1 VEHGRYPGGASSNPQ
16 PAAGDRFLSSNF
28 HFSLG
33 VFMKNLVFALFLGTF
48 AVGAADSPVA
58 SLQAPQ
64 NLYSHWSNGPSADPS
79 FFPIAVWLQSPANA
93 PQYLKAGFNTFV
105 GLWNG
110 PTEEQLATLKKHGMK
125 VICEQN
131 AVGLKHLED
140 PIIIGW
146 MHGDEPD
153 NAQSLGV
160 DHGYG
165 PPIFPAKIIA
175 DYQQIR
181 AADPSRPVMLNL
193 GQGVAWDG
201 YYGRGVRT
209 NHPEDYPEY
218 IKGCDLVSFDI
229 YPVTHES
236 PQIAGKLWYVP
247 RGVERLSDWSRGTK
261 IVWNCLECT
270 AIDSEKHRPTPQN
283 LRSEAWMSL
292 IHGTRG
298 LIYFAHE
305 FKPKF
310 VEAGLLKDPE
320 MLAAAAALNHQITSL
335 APVLNS
341 PSLPGVVT
349 VQSRNA
355 DVPIARMTKHFDGTT
370 YVFAVGMRD
379 GRTEGEFQL
388 QDRSGEIPVEVLGEN
403 RILTSKDG
411 RFTDAFG
418 PWDVRIYKIAD
429 RR

>member
-1 VEHGRYPGGASSNPQ
+1 M
-16 PAAGDRFLSSNF
+16 RFSA
-28 HFSLG
+28 H
-33 VFMKNLVFALFLGTF
+33 KNLNARGLVLALLLGTF
-48 AVGAADSPVA
+48 SACAATPA
-58 SLQAPQ
+58 LPSLQPPG
-64 NLYSHWSNGPSADPS
+64 NLYSHWSNGPSADPA

-105 GLWNG
+105 GLWEG

-125 VICEQN
+125 VICAQN
-131 AVGLKHLED
+131 EVGLKHRDD

-153 NAQSLGV
+153 NAQPLGV

-165 PPIFPAKIIA
+165 PPIPPAKIIA
-175 DYQQIR
+175 DYKRIQ

-236 PQIAGKLWYVP
+236 PQIAGKLWYVA
-247 RGVERLSDWSRGTK
+247 RGVERLNDWSRGAK
-261 IVWNCLECT
+261 VVWNCLECT
-270 AIDSEKHRPTPQN
+270 AIESTTRKPTPQN
-283 LRSEAWMSL
+283 LRTEAWMSL
-292 IHGTRG
+292 IQGSRG
-298 LIYFAHE
+298 LIYFVHE
-305 FKPKF
+305 WKPKF
-310 VEAGLLKDPE
+310 VEAGLLKNPD
-320 MLAAAAALNHQITSL
+320 MLAAATDLNHQIISL

-341 PSLPGVVT
+341 PSLPGTVT

-355 DVPIARMTKHFDGTT
+355 EVPIAQMTKHQAGAT
-370 YVFAVGMRD
+370 YIFAVAMRA
-379 GRTEGEFQL
+379 GNTEAQFQL
-388 QDRSGEIPVEVLGEN
+388 RVRSGEMPVEVLGET
-403 RILTSKDG
+403 RTLTSRNGLFSD
-411 RFTDAFG
+411 TFG

-429 RR
+429 PR

>member
-1 VEHGRYPGGASSNPQ
+1 
-16 PAAGDRFLSSNF
+16 
-28 HFSLG
+28 
-33 VFMKNLVFALFLGTF
+33 MKNLVFAFLMGTF
-48 AVGAADSPVA
+48 AVGAADSA
-58 SLQAPQ
+58 TPQ
-64 NLYSHWSNGPSADPS
+64 LEVPKNLYSQWSNGPSAAPS

-125 VICEQN
+125 VICDQN
-131 AVGLKHLED
+131 EVGLKHLDD

-153 NAQSLGV
+153 NAQSLGS

-165 PPIFPAKIIA
+165 PPIPPSKIIA
-175 DYQQIR
+175 NYQRIR

-236 PQIAGKLWYVP
+236 PQVAGKLWYVP
-247 RGVERLSDWSRGTK
+247 QGVERLNGWSRGTK
-261 IVWNCLECT
+261 VVWNCLECT
-270 AIDSEKHRPTPQN
+270 AIESTTHRPTPQN

-292 IHGTRG
+292 IRGSRG

-320 MLAAAAALNHQITSL
+320 MLAAATALNHQITSL

-341 PSLPGVVT
+341 PSLPGAVT

-355 DVPIARMTKHFDGTT
+355 EVPIAAMIRRLDGVT

-379 GRTEGEFQL
+379 GRTEAEFQL
-388 QDRSGEIPVEVLGEN
+388 RDRTGETPVEVLGEN
-403 RILTSKDG
+403 RSLTSRDG

-418 PWDVRIYKIAD
+418 PWDVRIYRLGD
-429 RR
+429 RSASAGSGTK

>member
-1 VEHGRYPGGASSNPQ
+1 
-16 PAAGDRFLSSNF
+16 
-28 HFSLG
+28 
-33 VFMKNLVFALFLGTF
+33 MKNLVLALLLGTF
-48 AVGAADSPVA
+48 TVAAA
-58 SLQAPQ
+58 APQ
-64 NLYSHWSNGPSADPS
+64 WDTPGNLYTHWSNGPSADPA

-110 PTEEQLATLKKHGMK
+110 PTEEQLALLKKHGMK
-125 VICEQN
+125 VICAQN
-131 AVGLKHLED
+131 AVGLKHLND
-140 PIIIGW
+140 PTIIGW
-146 MHGDEPD
+146 MHEDEPD
-153 NAQSLGV
+153 NAQSLGA

-165 PPIFPAKIIA
+165 PPVKPTTIIA
-175 DYQQIR
+175 DYQRMR
-181 AADPSRPVMLNL
+181 AADSSRPIMLNL

-201 YYGRGVRT
+201 YYGRGIRT

-218 IKGCDLVSFDI
+218 MKGCDLVSFDI

-247 RGVERLSDWSRGTK
+247 RGVERLIDWSRGAK
-261 IVWNCLECT
+261 VVWNCLECT
-270 AIDSEKHRPTPQN
+270 AISSVDHRPTPQN

-292 IHGTRG
+292 IHGSRG

-310 VEAGLLKDPE
+310 VEAGLLRDPE
-320 MLAAAAALNHQITSL
+320 MLAAATALNHQITAL

-341 PSLPGVVT
+341 LSLPGVVT

-355 DVPIARMTKHFDGTT
+355 QVPIAHMTKHFDGAT

-379 GRTEGEFQL
+379 GRADAEFTVR
-388 QDRSGEIPVEVLGEN
+388 DRSGVMPVQVLGEN
-403 RILTSKDG
+403 RSLASKDG

-418 PWDVRIYKIAD
+418 PWDARIYKITD